1 MNTAVK
7 KVILLLLLIIVTC
20 TFPSIRPC
28 SWRYAQPSSATRD
41 PTVDGSGLP
50 GVVRA
55 SRQHSHFF
63 RQEYVA
69 DVDGFFFLLQ
79 DPLGV
84 TCCTFANALLHLVLS
99 SLLCEFTAP
108 LEFSKQGI
116 SQKLDT
122 CSPLPLTP
130 VLFSSGAAFLYLTI
144 QELFLAL
151 GSPVLCL
158 LLPHTWIQPCI
169 LHPTSQDLCCPT
181 GPVFLH
187 SASSCY
193 RQKHLTLCRT
203 PACCCCLYKVMVVI
217 HRHLVIRKNAVTG
230 KPSENKAPNRSTK
243 IQTEQP
249 DKPPTWGLANSVHFP
264 WLGTSN
270 AVLLVCRA
278 KHQVFGC
285 RMSDQLRHFSHPVN

>member
-55 SRQHSHFF
+55 SRQHSQFF

-108 LEFSKQGI
+108 LEFSKRHFTEVRYLFSVTLNTSFVQLRGCISLSDHPRAISGLGI
-116 SQKLDT
+116 SCAL
-122 CSPLPLTP
+122 SLT
-130 VLFSSGAAFLYLTI
+130 A
-144 QELFLAL
+144 
-151 GSPVLCL
+151 
-158 LLPHTWIQPCI
+158 PHLNSA
-169 LHPTSQDLCCPT
+169 LHPASHVSRPLLSYWACI
-181 GPVFLH
+181 
-187 SASSCY
+187 SA
-193 RQKHLTLCRT
+193 
-203 PACCCCLYKVMVVI
+203 
-217 HRHLVIRKNAVTG
+217 
-230 KPSENKAPNRSTK
+230 
-243 IQTEQP
+243 
-249 DKPPTWGLANSVHFP
+249 
-264 WLGTSN
+264 
-270 AVLLVCRA
+270 
-278 KHQVFGC
+278 
-285 RMSDQLRHFSHPVN
+285 LRIIML